1 MASPIPVRAAGR
13 TAVVSTWLAV
23 LAVAGRPVWL
33 AVLLGLVLVGVWAS
47 PLLSAT
53 NRRVARTRRE
63 TIVTVCGGAV
73 AARIGRSEGE

>member
-1 MASPIPVRAAGR
+1 MASPIPVRTAGR

-33 AVLLGLVLVGVWAS
+33 AVLLGFVLVGVWAS

-53 NRRVARTRRE
+53 NRRAVVPAPDPAAERRE
-63 TIVTVCGGAV
+63 VGPA
-73 AARIGRSEGE
+73 

>member
-33 AVLLGLVLVGVWAS
+33 AVLLGLVLVGVWVS

-53 NRRVARTRRE
+53 TRR
-63 TIVTVCGGAV
+63 AV
-73 AARIGRSEGE
+73 VPTPDLAVDPREAGPA

>member
-13 TAVVSTWLAV
+13 TAVFSTWLAV

-33 AVLLGLVLVGVWAS
+33 AVLLGLVLVGVWVS

-53 NRRVARTRRE
+53 NWRAVVPTPDLAVDPRE
-63 TIVTVCGGAV
+63 AGPA
-73 AARIGRSEGE
+73 

>member
-1 MASPIPVRAAGR
+1 MASPITVRVAGR

-33 AVLLGLVLVGVWAS
+33 AVLLGLVLVGVWAA

-53 NRRVARTRRE
+53 TRRALLPAE
-63 TIVTVCGGAV
+63 GPELAV
-73 AARIGRSEGE
+73 EPREAGSG

>member
-33 AVLLGLVLVGVWAS
+33 AVLLGLVLVGVWVS

-53 NRRVARTRRE
+53 NRRSAQTRRE
-63 TIVTVCGGAV
+63 TIVTVCRGPV
-73 AARIGRSEGE
+73 AARIDGSEGE